1 VVVQT
6 LGALLTQW
14 GDLVQLDGLFPRLA
28 VAADSKTVFG
38 LDMSIES
45 LRSQQYS
52 YFIFGFL
59 VVSLIIFCAIIFLYL
74 PKKGGR
80 LKTGEKI
87 MFGAIIM
94 GVLIALGFGYL
105 QLIEGFLV

>member
-1 VVVQT
+1 MVHT
-6 LGALLTQW
+6 LGALLAQW
-14 GDLVQLDGLFPRLA
+14 GSVAQLDGLVPRLA
-28 VAADSKTVFG
+28 AAADSKAVFG
-38 LDMSIES
+38 FDMSIES

-59 VVSLIIFCAIIFLYL
+59 VVSLIIFCVIIVLYL
-74 PKKGGR
+74 PKKGG

-94 GVLIALGFGYL
+94 GVLIALWFGWL
-105 QLIEGFLV
+105 QLVEGFLV